1 MISLVFRP
9 YNFISTFQIYFSSYN
24 LVSWVIYC
32 VEPTIMKENRCK
44 SIMMTETFCLICSKL
59 PVRKILQHHQI
70 TWFQSLTILVLK
82 RVFQICSLFF
92 LTVNYDNFFLSFHN
106 SVQKTIDDHLPHNNL
121 QMSCYFPQSSLL

>member
-1 MISLVFRP
+1 MKNKIHKGTQNSRIHLLGKKEKIPVFAMISLVFRS

-24 LVSWVIYC
+24 LVFWVIYC

-92 LTVNYDNFFLSFHN
+92 LTVN
-106 SVQKTIDDHLPHNNL
+106 
-121 QMSCYFPQSSLL
+121 